1 MNNLIKTEEAGE
13 LPAIASPLDSWTE
26 LSTEERA
33 VMFRSLPLDSAE
45 NLFHSLDGL
54 GRANLLLELPVEARR
69 IWLRQLPPDDVADV
83 IQAAPLERREE
94 LFSILEQLTA
104 AEVTALLAYAEDN
117 AGGLMNPRYARIRP
131 DMSVDEAISYL
142 RRQTRTQIEDV
153 YYLYVLDGDQ
163 TLLGVVSFRDLFA
176 ADPRSKVR
184 DIMTK
189 DPVRVLDTMDQ
200 EAVSKVLSD
209 YNLLAVPVVSEDGK
223 MRGIVNVHD
232 VVDVVREEA
241 TEDIHKMGA
250 TEVLDAPYLETR
262 IPQMVQK
269 RGYWLSALF
278 IGEMLTATAMGFFQD
293 EISKA
298 VVLALF
304 IPLIISSGGN
314 SGSQAST
321 LVIRSLALGELR
333 LRDWWRVL
341 RRELVVGAGLGAIL
355 GLIGVLRIL
364 LWPTRQ
370 TIYGEHYM
378 LIAATVGTSLIGVV
392 TYGCVIGAVL
402 PLLLR
407 KLGLDPASASAPFVA
422 TLVDVTGLVIYFT
435 IAQFFLSGT
444 LL

>member
-1 MNNLIKTEEAGE
+1 MTNLIQAEETGE
-13 LPAIASPLDSWTE
+13 LPAVPSPLESWNDLSSSERANLFTTLP
-26 LSTEERA
+26 LST
-33 VMFRSLPLDSAE
+33 AE

-54 GRANLLLELPVEARR
+54 ARANLLLELPVEARR

-83 IQAAPLERREE
+83 IQAAPIERREE
-94 LFSILEQLTA
+94 LFLILEKLTA
-104 AEVTALLAYAEDN
+104 SEVIALLAYAEDD

-131 DMSVDEAISYL
+131 DMMVDEAISYL
-142 RRQTRTQIEDV
+142 KKQTRTQIEDV
-153 YYLYVLDGDQ
+153 YYLYVLDSDQ

-176 ADPRSKVR
+176 ANPKATVR
-184 DIMTK
+184 DIMIK

-223 MRGIVNVHD
+223 MKGIVTVHD
-232 VVDVVREEA
+232 IVDVVREEA

-250 TEVLDAPYLETR
+250 TEVLDAPYLDTTLPR
-262 IPQMVQK
+262 MVQK
-269 RGYWLSALF
+269 RAYWLSGLF
-278 IGEMLTATAMGFFQD
+278 VGEMLTATAMGYFQD

-341 RRELVVGAGLGAIL
+341 RREIICGVGLGAIL
-355 GLIGVLRIL
+355 GSIGVLRIL
-364 LWPTRQ
+364 LWPTKL
-370 TIYGEHYM
+370 TLYGEHY
-378 LIAATVGTSLIGVV
+378 LLVAATVGTSLVGVV
-392 TYGCVIGAVL
+392 TYGCIVGGVL
-402 PLLLR
+402 PLALR

-435 IAQFFLSGT
+435 IARIILGGV

>member
-1 MNNLIKTEEAGE
+1 MTNLIQTEETGE
-13 LPAIASPLDSWTE
+13 LPAVPSPLDSWND
-26 LSTEERA
+26 LSSEERA
-33 VMFRSLPLDSAE
+33 SLFATLPLPTAE

-54 GRANLLLELPVEARR
+54 ARANLLLELPMEVRR

-83 IQAAPLERREE
+83 IQAAPVERREE
-94 LFSILEQLTA
+94 LFSILEKLTA
-104 AEVTALLAYAEDN
+104 SEVSALLAYAEDE

-131 DMSVDEAISYL
+131 DLAVDEAISYL
-142 RRQTRTQIEDV
+142 KKQTRTQIEDV

-176 ADPRSKVR
+176 ANPKSTVR
-184 DIMTK
+184 DIMIK

-209 YNLLAVPVVSEDGK
+209 YNLLAVPVVSVDGK
-223 MRGIVNVHD
+223 MKGIVNVHD

-250 TEVLDAPYLETR
+250 TEVLDAPYLDTTLPR
-262 IPQMVQK
+262 MVQK
-269 RGYWLSALF
+269 RAYWLSGLF
-278 IGEMLTATAMGFFQD
+278 IGEMLTATAMGYFQD

-341 RRELVVGAGLGAIL
+341 RREILIGVGLGTIL
-355 GLIGVLRIL
+355 GSIGVLRIL
-364 LWPTRQ
+364 LWPTKL
-370 TIYGEHYM
+370 TLYGEHYM
-378 LIAATVGTSLIGVV
+378 LVAATVGASLVGVV
-392 TYGCVIGAVL
+392 TYGCVVGAVL
-402 PLLLR
+402 PLALR
-407 KLGLDPASASAPFVA
+407 KIGFDPASASAPFVA

-435 IAQFFLSGT
+435 IAQIFLGGV